1 MHKLTVLAPMTTALL
16 ALAPR
21 ARAVDVSPDVLAYG
35 PAADS
40 WTMVYDGS
48 ALHPDSQPGADVMA
62 VPEPGAGALF
72 AVGLAALGAL
82 GLRRRSSTE
91 ALF

>member
-1 MHKLTVLAPMTTALL
+1 
-16 ALAPR
+16 
-21 ARAVDVSPDVLAYG
+21 
-35 PAADS
+35 
-40 WTMVYDGS
+40 MVYDGS
-48 ALHPDSQPGADVMA
+48 ALHPDSWPGADVVA

-82 GLRRRSSTE
+82 GPRRRSSTE